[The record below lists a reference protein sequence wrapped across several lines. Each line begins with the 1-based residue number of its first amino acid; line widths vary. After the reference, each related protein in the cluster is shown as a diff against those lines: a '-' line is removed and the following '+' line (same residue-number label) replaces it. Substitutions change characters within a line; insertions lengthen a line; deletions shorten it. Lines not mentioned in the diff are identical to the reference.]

1 MILFGGGLACCCI
14 IKKPWY
20 EWKCMRRRP
29 AHNESGFP
37 NSKGPEPRDS
47 NGCRISLLCKK
58 MQKRSLFYNSA
69 VWSCLNSTPNATL
82 TERPT
87 SCKPRRKLSLKDI
100 CMHVHPHAVKRSGK
114 GSVKWWKKL
123 VVWSCMFWALCGLSE
138 HLWDIWNLLICK
150 ATSSRKGML
159 HNPKRAL
166 NLSCE
171 QRSLPFAYE
180 WFTMRLALKPKGCFP
195 KTETAE
201 IKWNIRPLVPMAWV
215 LKPFKG
221 SFSCSSRISTLWR
234 PPRKT
239 LSS

>member
-20 EWKCMRRRP
+20 EWRCMRRRP

-69 VWSCLNSTPNATL
+69 VWSCLNSTPNVTL

-100 CMHVHPHAVKRSGK
+100 CIMYACSSPCRKKVRQRKCEVMKKVGGMIMYVLGFVRFEWTSLRHLESADLQSNFVSK
-114 GSVKWWKKL
+114 GN
-123 VVWSCMFWALCGLSE
+123 AP
-138 HLWDIWNLLICK
+138 
-150 ATSSRKGML
+150 
-159 HNPKRAL
+159 NPKRAL

-171 QRSLPFAYE
+171 QRSPLCLRMVYHETSFEAQ
-180 WFTMRLALKPKGCFP
+180 GVFP
-195 KTETAE
+195 QNGNS
-201 IKWNIRPLVPMAWV
+201 WN
-215 LKPFKG
+215 
-221 SFSCSSRISTLWR
+221 
-234 PPRKT
+234 
-239 LSS
+239 